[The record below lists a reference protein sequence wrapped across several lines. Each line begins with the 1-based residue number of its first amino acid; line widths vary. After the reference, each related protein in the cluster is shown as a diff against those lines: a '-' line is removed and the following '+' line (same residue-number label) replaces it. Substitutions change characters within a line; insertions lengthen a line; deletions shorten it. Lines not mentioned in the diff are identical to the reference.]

1 MDNTALKKFAVST
14 RHKITTGVRNR
25 AAQFGITAQGIA
37 PIQSLADG
45 FIVNG
50 HIFDNKTQAQ
60 YEHLRRRVEIDGYEA
75 VMETASYTWFNRLVA
90 LRFMEVHDYLP
101 IRTRILSSLKTNK
114 VEPDAVTEVL
124 QLVEELSLDKEL
136 IYHLQDTHNM
146 NELFKYIIEKQGMQL
161 EKMLPNVFS
170 PVEGDFYL
178 LLPNDLLQDNGIIRD
193 LITFIPEE
201 SWDDIEI
208 VGWLYQFYVS
218 EEKDQIFSD
227 LKKNKKIG
235 KQSIGP
241 ATQLFTPKWIVEYLV
256 DNSLGRLWLENNASS
271 NLKDKLRY
279 YLDAAEQTPEVMEQL
294 ATLKYE
300 NLKPEDIKVMDPAM
314 GSGHML
320 LHAFDVLREIYL
332 ERGYNPREIPQLIVE
347 NNLYGIDIDKRA
359 AQLASFAIAM
369 KARSFD
375 RRFFSREVQFNLI
388 GFEESNG
395 LVLFHNTSLPNE
407 YAVNAE
413 LENLYT
419 QFFDAK
425 IYGSVLKVSSFNVEL
440 IEEAI
445 QYLKNSR
452 IEDIIAQGYLNFEV
466 PIIEELLEQYKFLM
480 MKYDIV
486 VTNPP
491 YVGSN
496 GMDAKLSQY
505 LKKFYPNTKSD
516 LFAVFMDVSTY
527 LTRIN
532 GLYSMINQQSWMFLK
547 SFEQMRKY
555 VLQNQ
560 TIINMAHT
568 GPRTFPEIGGEV
580 VQNTAFVI
588 KNQQIQGYIGKYE
601 RLIDYSNTH
610 EKAKNIN
617 KKFNIYYSLQKRFQD
632 IPGSPIAYWVSEQI
646 LLNFKENKPLSKYAE
661 PKQGLATGENNKFLK
676 LWFEIQNTNIGFK
689 IKSVN
694 EAKKSNKKWFPTTKG
709 GSFRKW
715 FGNNEYVVNWEKDGY
730 EIKNFK
736 NENGKQ
742 KSRPQNIS
750 YYFKKGIT
758 WSTIASNNISFRF
771 HENGI
776 FETKGSVLFP
786 ISEDNFYEIFG
797 FVNSKIAM
805 KYLETLSPTLDFHE
819 GPIGKISYKPVSDN
833 QIEELVTQNIQI
845 SKTEWDAFEI
855 SWDFKQ
861 HPLFSSSD
869 HYSKI
874 SEANTN
880 WNLIAEERFNQI
892 KSNEEELNRIF
903 IDIYGLQNELTP
915 EVEDK
920 DVTVRKADVE
930 RDVRSFLSYLVGVFF
945 GRYRLD
951 KPGLAFAGGEFNLDE
966 FGTYKPDKDNVIPIT
981 AEHYFEDDI
990 VSKVTELI
998 AIIYGKDTLN
1008 ENLQFIAT
1016 HLGMKESETAEDT
1029 IRRYFM
1035 KDFYK
1040 DHLKIYQKRPI
1051 YWQVSSGKKG
1061 AFKGLMYLHRYD
1073 KYTLARIRTDY
1084 VLKLTTTLNQ
1094 LIEHAQV
1101 IIDGNVSAK
1110 EVARARKEREAY
1122 ESQLQELRE
1131 YDLILKQ
1138 LADQEIELDLDDG
1151 VKVNYAKFQDIPFKK
1166 DNGRSE
1172 TKNLFEKI

>member
-1 MDNTALKKFAVST
+1 MDNTALKKFAVSA

-50 HIFDNKTQAQ
+50 HIFDNKTQTQ

-75 VMETASYTWFNRLVA
+75 VMETASYTWFNRLIA

-101 IRTRILSSLKTNK
+101 IRTRILSSLKANK

-136 IYHLQDTHNM
+136 IYHLQDTHNT

-193 LITFIPEE
+193 LITLIPEE
-201 SWDDIEI
+201 AWDDIEI

-271 NLKDKLRY
+271 NLKDKLHY
-279 YLDAAEQTPEVMEQL
+279 YLDAAEQAPEVMEQL
-294 ATLKYE
+294 AALKYE

-347 NNLYGIDIDKRA
+347 NNLYGMDIDKRP

-369 KARSFD
+369 KARFYD
-375 RRFFSREVQFNLI
+375 RRFFSREVRFHFI

-395 LVLFHNTSLPNE
+395 LELFHNTSLPNE
-407 YAVNAE
+407 TAVNAE
-413 LENLYT
+413 LENLYA

-425 IYGSVLKVSSFNVEL
+425 IYGSILKVESVDVNL

-445 QYLKNSR
+445 RHLRTSR
-452 IEDIIAQGYLNFEV
+452 YEDIISQGYLNFEV
-466 PIIEELLEQYKFLM
+466 PLIEELLEQHKLLTL
-480 MKYDIV
+480 KYDIV

-491 YVGSN
+491 YMGGK
-496 GMDAKLSQY
+496 GMDPKLLDFVKSN
-505 LKKFYPNTKSD
+505 YPDSKND
-516 LFAVFMDVSTY
+516 LFAVFIEECGELLKSTGY
-527 LTRIN
+527 QA
-532 GLYSMINQQSWMFLK
+532 MITQHAWMFLSSYK
-547 SFEQMRKY
+547 RLRNKLIHHDI
-555 VLQNQ
+555 V
-560 TIINMAHT
+560 NMAHL
-568 GPRTFPEIGGEV
+568 GSRAFEEIGGEV
-580 VQNTAFVI
+580 VQTTAFILAKRSVKDYMATYVRLVNYNSQDAKKEAFLSKSNRHTATMANFKKVPGLRYAYWLDTESI
-588 KNQQIQGYIGKYE
+588 FTS
-601 RLIDYSNTH
+601 RLIQDCFESGGRNKTHNNEKYVRLWWECDKAEDKWVLYSNGG
-610 EKAKNIN
+610 
-617 KKFNIYYSLQKRFQD
+617 YY
-632 IPGSPIAYWVSEQI
+632 
-646 LLNFKENKPLSKYAE
+646 
-661 PKQGLATGENNKFLK
+661 
-676 LWFEIQNTNIGFK
+676 
-689 IKSVN
+689 
-694 EAKKSNKKWFPTTKG
+694 
-709 GSFRKW
+709 RKW
-715 FGNNEYVVNWEKDGY
+715 YGNITDVVNWSDVAKAEYASHG
-730 EIKNFK
+730 
-736 NENGKQ
+736 GMLPQ
-742 KSRPQNIS
+742 KSFES
-750 YYFKKGIT
+750 TGIT
-758 WSTIASNNISFRF
+758 W
-771 HENGI
+771 NGI
-776 FETKGSVLFP
+776 AGNNYAFRIKLKNIPFSSSAPTIITLNDGELYATLAFMNTKVSRMLLDVL
-786 ISEDNFYEIFG
+786 N
-797 FVNSKIAM
+797 
-805 KYLETLSPTLDFHE
+805 PTLQLNVGE
-819 GPIGKISYKPVSDN
+819 GLQLPLKKLNSLSGYV
-833 QIEELVTQNIQI
+833 EELSKSNIAL
-845 SKTEWDAFEI
+845 SRADWDSFEI
-855 SWDFKQ
+855 SLDFKV
-861 HPLFSSSD
+861 HPLLELKEDAGDGTDMSKWIHTIKYAFKNWETFSND
-869 HYSKI
+869 
-874 SEANTN
+874 
-880 WNLIAEERFNQI
+880 RFT
-892 KSNEEELNRIF
+892 KLKANEEELNRIF
-903 IDIYGLQNELTP
+903 IDIYGLQDVLTP

-930 RDVRSFLSYLVGVFF
+930 RDIRSFLSYLVGVIF

-951 KPGLAFAGGEFNLDE
+951 KLGLAFAGGEFNLDD
-966 FGTYKPDKDNVIPIT
+966 FGSYKPDKDNIIPIT
-981 AEHYFEDDI
+981 VEHYFEDDI
-990 VSKVTELI
+990 VSKITELVG
-998 AIIYGKDTLN
+998 IIYGKETLN

-1051 YWQVSSGKKG
+1051 YWQFSSGKKG

-1122 ESQLQELRE
+1122 EAQLQELRE

-1151 VKVNYAKFQDIPFKK
+1151 VKVNYAKFQEIPFKK

-1172 TKNLFEKI
+1172 KMNLFEKI

>member
-1 MDNTALKKFAVST
+1 MDNTALKKFAVSA

-50 HIFDNKTQAQ
+50 HIFDNKTQTQ

-75 VMETASYTWFNRLVA
+75 VMETASYTWFNRLIA

-101 IRTRILSSLKTNK
+101 IRKRILSSLKANK

-136 IYHLQDTHNM
+136 IYHLQDTHNT

-193 LITFIPEE
+193 LIALIPEE
-201 SWDDIEI
+201 AWDDIEI

-227 LKKNKKIG
+227 LNKNIKIG

-271 NLKDKLRY
+271 NLKDKLHY
-279 YLDAAEQTPEVMEQL
+279 YLDAAEQAPEVMEQL
-294 ATLKYE
+294 AALKYE

-347 NNLYGIDIDKRA
+347 NNLYGMDIDKRP

-369 KARSFD
+369 KARFYD
-375 RRFFSREVQFNLI
+375 RRFFSREVRFHFI

-395 LVLFHNTSLPNE
+395 LELFHNTSLPNE
-407 YAVNAE
+407 TAVNAE
-413 LENLYT
+413 LENLYA

-425 IYGSVLKVSSFNVEL
+425 IYGSILKVESVDVNL

-445 QYLKNSR
+445 RHLRTSR
-452 IEDIIAQGYLNFEV
+452 YEDIISQGYLNFEV
-466 PIIEELLEQYKFLM
+466 PLIEELLEQHKLLTL
-480 MKYDIV
+480 KYDIV

-491 YVGSN
+491 YMGGK
-496 GMDAKLSQY
+496 GMDPKLLDFVKSN
-505 LKKFYPNTKSD
+505 YPDSKND
-516 LFAVFMDVSTY
+516 LFAVFIEECGELLKSTGY
-527 LTRIN
+527 QA
-532 GLYSMINQQSWMFLK
+532 MITQHAWMFLSSYK
-547 SFEQMRKY
+547 RLRNKLIHHDI
-555 VLQNQ
+555 V
-560 TIINMAHT
+560 NMAHL
-568 GPRTFPEIGGEV
+568 GSRAFEEIGGEV
-580 VQNTAFVI
+580 VQTTAFILAKRSVKDYMATYVRLVNYNSQDAKKEAFLSKSNRHTATMANFKKVPGLRYAYWLDTESI
-588 KNQQIQGYIGKYE
+588 FTS
-601 RLIDYSNTH
+601 RLIQDCFESGGRNKTHNNEKYVRLWWECDKAEDKWVLYSNGG
-610 EKAKNIN
+610 
-617 KKFNIYYSLQKRFQD
+617 YY
-632 IPGSPIAYWVSEQI
+632 
-646 LLNFKENKPLSKYAE
+646 
-661 PKQGLATGENNKFLK
+661 
-676 LWFEIQNTNIGFK
+676 
-689 IKSVN
+689 
-694 EAKKSNKKWFPTTKG
+694 
-709 GSFRKW
+709 RKW
-715 FGNNEYVVNWEKDGY
+715 YGNITDVVNWSDVAKAEYASHG
-730 EIKNFK
+730 
-736 NENGKQ
+736 GMLPQ
-742 KSRPQNIS
+742 KSFES
-750 YYFKKGIT
+750 TGIT
-758 WSTIASNNISFRF
+758 W
-771 HENGI
+771 NGI
-776 FETKGSVLFP
+776 AGNNYAFRIKLKNIPFSSSAPTIITLNDGELYATLAFMNTKVSRMLLDVL
-786 ISEDNFYEIFG
+786 N
-797 FVNSKIAM
+797 
-805 KYLETLSPTLDFHE
+805 PTLQLNVGE
-819 GPIGKISYKPVSDN
+819 GLQLPLKKLNSLSGYV
-833 QIEELVTQNIQI
+833 EELSKSNIAL
-845 SKTEWDAFEI
+845 SRADWDSFEI
-855 SWDFKQ
+855 SLDFKV
-861 HPLFSSSD
+861 HPLLELKEDAGDGTDMSKWIHTIKYAFKNWETFSND
-869 HYSKI
+869 
-874 SEANTN
+874 
-880 WNLIAEERFNQI
+880 RFT
-892 KSNEEELNRIF
+892 KLKANEEELNRIF
-903 IDIYGLQNELTP
+903 IDIYGLQDVLTP

-930 RDVRSFLSYLVGVFF
+930 RDIRSFLSYLVGVIF

-951 KPGLAFAGGEFNLDE
+951 KPGLAFAGGEFNLDD
-966 FGTYKPDKDNVIPIT
+966 FGSYKPDKDNIIPIT
-981 AEHYFEDDI
+981 VEHYFEDDI
-990 VSKVTELI
+990 VSKITELVG
-998 AIIYGKDTLN
+998 IIYGKDTLN

-1016 HLGMKESETAEDT
+1016 HLGMKESESAEDT

-1051 YWQVSSGKKG
+1051 YWQFSSGKKG

-1122 ESQLQELRE
+1122 EAQLQELRE

-1151 VKVNYAKFQDIPFKK
+1151 VKVNYAKFQEIPFKK

-1172 TKNLFEKI
+1172 KMNLFEKI

>member
-1 MDNTALKKFAVST
+1 MDNTALKKFAVSA

-50 HIFDNKTQAQ
+50 HIFDNKTQTQ

-101 IRTRILSSLKTNK
+101 IRTRILSSLKANK

-136 IYHLQDTHNM
+136 IYHLQDTHNT

-170 PVEGDFYL
+170 PVESDFYL

-193 LITFIPEE
+193 LLTLIPEE
-201 SWDDIEI
+201 AWDDIEI

-271 NLKDKLRY
+271 NLKDKLHY

-294 ATLKYE
+294 AALKYE

-347 NNLYGIDIDKRA
+347 NNLYGMDIDKRA

-369 KARSFD
+369 KARSYD

-395 LVLFHNTSLPNE
+395 LALFHNTSLPNE
-407 YAVNAE
+407 DDVNGV
-413 LENLYT
+413 LENLYA

-425 IYGSVLKVSSFNVEL
+425 IYGSILRLEFIDVEL
-440 IEEAI
+440 IDEAI
-445 QYLKNSR
+445 QYLKKSR

-466 PIIEELLEQYKFLM
+466 PIIEELLEQYRLLTM
-480 MKYDIV
+480 RYDIV

-491 YVGSN
+491 YMGGS
-496 GMDAKLSQY
+496 GMNSELSNY
-505 LKKFYPNTKSD
+505 VKKYYPNTKSD
-516 LFAVFMDVSTY
+516 LFAVFMEIMQNICKEQGFIANVT
-527 LTRIN
+527 
-532 GLYSMINQQSWMFLK
+532 MQSWMFLSSLGK
-547 SFEQMRKY
+547 FRKKLIENYSIVTMTHMGNMVMGIAFGTTATIFRKRLEEFYGIYTRINQDDIKNRIPKNFPNKLQTYQANSDNFKMIPGVPVAYWVKNFKIFDFEKIEQSYVSGGRTKTHDNDKY
-555 VLQNQ
+555 V
-560 TIINMAHT
+560 
-568 GPRTFPEIGGEV
+568 RKWWEIENSKKWQPYANGGEFRKWYGNNFDV
-580 VQNTAFVI
+580 VDWSQ
-588 KNQQIQGYIGKYE
+588 
-601 RLIDYSNTH
+601 
-610 EKAKNIN
+610 KATESYASHGGLYN
-617 KKFNIYYSLQKRFQD
+617 KKFVGKTGICWNLITSAKNGFRIKASEFHYSS
-632 IPGSPIAYWVSEQI
+632 GSPTIFSEQRSNDQI
-646 LLNFKENKPLSKYAE
+646 YLGFLNS
-661 PKQGLATGENNKFLK
+661 
-676 LWFEIQNTNIGFK
+676 I
-689 IKSVN
+689 V
-694 EAKKSNKKWFPTTKG
+694 
-709 GSFRKW
+709 
-715 FGNNEYVVNWEKDGY
+715 
-730 EIKNFK
+730 
-736 NENGKQ
+736 
-742 KSRPQNIS
+742 S
-750 YYFKKGIT
+750 YYLLQIINP
-758 WSTIASNNISFRF
+758 TINTTVN
-771 HENGI
+771 
-776 FETKGSVLFP
+776 SVLCLP
-786 ISEDNFYEIFG
+786 YSSGDEDNRISEIVDNCLDS
-797 FVNSKIAM
+797 SKV
-805 KYLETLSPTLDFHE
+805 DWD
-819 GPIGKISYKPVSDN
+819 SY
-833 QIEELVTQNIQI
+833 
-845 SKTEWDAFEI
+845 EI
-855 SWDFKQ
+855 SWDFLE
-861 HPLFSSSD
+861 HPLLSNN
-869 HYSKI
+869 YSNKI
-874 SEANTN
+874 SDCFNS
-880 WNLIAEERFNQI
+880 WERTADQRFSHLKTI
-892 KSNEEELNRIF
+892 EEELNRIF

-915 EVEDK
+915 EIEDK
-920 DVTVRKADVE
+920 EVTVHKANVE
-930 RDVRSFLSYLVGVFF
+930 NDVRSFLSYLVGVVF

-951 KPGLAFAGGEFNLDE
+951 KPGLAFAGGEFQLDK
-966 FGTYKPDKDNVIPIT
+966 FGSYKPDKDNIIPIT

-990 VSKVTELI
+990 VSKITELV

-1016 HLGMKESETAEDT
+1016 NLGMKESETAEDT

-1051 YWQVSSGKKG
+1051 YWQFSSGKKG

-1101 IIDGNVSAK
+1101 IIDGNISAK
-1110 EVARARKEREAY
+1110 EVARARKESEAY
-1122 ESQLQELRE
+1122 EAQLQELRE

-1138 LADQEIELDLDDG
+1138 LADQEIDLDLDDG

-1172 TKNLFEKI
+1172 KMNLFEKI

>member
-1 MDNTALKKFAVST
+1 MDNTALKKFAVSA

-50 HIFDNKTQAQ
+50 HIFDNKTQTQ

-75 VMETASYTWFNRLVA
+75 VMETASYTWFNRLIA

-101 IRTRILSSLKTNK
+101 IRTRILSSLKANK

-124 QLVEELSLDKEL
+124 QLVEELLLDKEL
-136 IYHLQDTHNM
+136 IYHLQDTHNT

-193 LITFIPEE
+193 LITLIPEE
-201 SWDDIEI
+201 TWDDIEI

-271 NLKDKLRY
+271 NLKDKLHY
-279 YLDAAEQTPEVMEQL
+279 YLDAAEQAPEVMEQL
-294 ATLKYE
+294 AALKYE

-347 NNLYGIDIDKRA
+347 NNLYGMDIDKRP

-369 KARSFD
+369 KARFYD
-375 RRFFSREVQFNLI
+375 RRFFSREVRFHFI

-395 LVLFHNTSLPNE
+395 LELFHNTSLPNE
-407 YAVNAE
+407 TAVNAE
-413 LENLYT
+413 LENLYA

-425 IYGSVLKVSSFNVEL
+425 IYGSILKVESVDVNL

-445 QYLKNSR
+445 RHLRTSR
-452 IEDIIAQGYLNFEV
+452 YEDIISQGYLNFEV
-466 PIIEELLEQYKFLM
+466 PLIEELLEQHKLLTL
-480 MKYDIV
+480 KYDIV

-491 YVGSN
+491 YMGGK
-496 GMDAKLSQY
+496 GMDPKLLDFVKSN
-505 LKKFYPNTKSD
+505 YPDSKND
-516 LFAVFMDVSTY
+516 LFAVFIEECGELLKSTGY
-527 LTRIN
+527 QA
-532 GLYSMINQQSWMFLK
+532 MITQHAWMFLSSYK
-547 SFEQMRKY
+547 RLRNKLIHHDI
-555 VLQNQ
+555 V
-560 TIINMAHT
+560 NMAHL
-568 GPRTFPEIGGEV
+568 GSRAFEEIGGEV
-580 VQNTAFVI
+580 VQTTAFILAKRSVKDYMATYVRLVNYNSQDAKKEAFLSKSNRHTATMANFKKVPGLRYAYWLDTESI
-588 KNQQIQGYIGKYE
+588 FTS
-601 RLIDYSNTH
+601 RLIQDCFESGGRNKTHNNEKYVRLWWECDKAEDKWVLYSNGG
-610 EKAKNIN
+610 
-617 KKFNIYYSLQKRFQD
+617 YY
-632 IPGSPIAYWVSEQI
+632 
-646 LLNFKENKPLSKYAE
+646 
-661 PKQGLATGENNKFLK
+661 
-676 LWFEIQNTNIGFK
+676 
-689 IKSVN
+689 
-694 EAKKSNKKWFPTTKG
+694 
-709 GSFRKW
+709 RKW
-715 FGNNEYVVNWEKDGY
+715 YGNITDVVNWSDVAKAEYASHG
-730 EIKNFK
+730 
-736 NENGKQ
+736 GMLPQ
-742 KSRPQNIS
+742 KSFES
-750 YYFKKGIT
+750 TGIT
-758 WSTIASNNISFRF
+758 W
-771 HENGI
+771 NGI
-776 FETKGSVLFP
+776 AGNNYAFRIKLKNIPFSSSAPTIITLNDGELYATLAFMNTKVSRMLLDVL
-786 ISEDNFYEIFG
+786 N
-797 FVNSKIAM
+797 
-805 KYLETLSPTLDFHE
+805 PTLQLNVGE
-819 GPIGKISYKPVSDN
+819 GLQLPLKKLNSLSGYV
-833 QIEELVTQNIQI
+833 EELSKSNIAL
-845 SKTEWDAFEI
+845 SRADWDSFEI
-855 SWDFKQ
+855 SLDFKV
-861 HPLFSSSD
+861 HPLLELKEDAGDGTDMSKWIHTIKYAFKNWETFSND
-869 HYSKI
+869 
-874 SEANTN
+874 
-880 WNLIAEERFNQI
+880 RFT
-892 KSNEEELNRIF
+892 KLKANEEELNRIF
-903 IDIYGLQNELTP
+903 IDIYGLQDVLTP

-930 RDVRSFLSYLVGVFF
+930 RDIRSFLSYLVGVIF

-951 KPGLAFAGGEFNLDE
+951 KPGLAFAGGEFNLDD
-966 FGTYKPDKDNVIPIT
+966 FGSYNPDKDNIIPIT
-981 AEHYFEDDI
+981 VEHYFEDDI
-990 VSKVTELI
+990 VSKITELVG
-998 AIIYGKDTLN
+998 IIYGKDTLN

-1016 HLGMKESETAEDT
+1016 HLGMKESESAEDT

-1051 YWQVSSGKKG
+1051 YWQFSSGKKG

-1122 ESQLQELRE
+1122 EAQLQELRE

-1138 LADQEIELDLDDG
+1138 LADQEIDLDLDDG

-1172 TKNLFEKI
+1172 KMNLFEKI

>member
-1 MDNTALKKFAVST
+1 MDNTALKKFAVSA

-50 HIFDNKTQAQ
+50 HIFDNKTQTQ

-101 IRTRILSSLKTNK
+101 IRTRILSSLKANK

-124 QLVEELSLDKEL
+124 QLVDELSLDKEL
-136 IYHLQDTHNM
+136 IYHLQDTHNT

-193 LITFIPEE
+193 LITLIPEE
-201 SWDDIEI
+201 AWDDIEI

-227 LKKNKKIG
+227 LNKNKKIG

-256 DNSLGRLWLENNASS
+256 DNSLGRLWLENNSS
-271 NLKDKLRY
+271 SKLKDKLHY

-294 ATLKYE
+294 AALKYE

-347 NNLYGIDIDKRA
+347 NNLYGMDIDKRA

-369 KARSFD
+369 KARSYD

-407 YAVNAE
+407 DDVNAA

-425 IYGSVLKVSSFNVEL
+425 IYGSILRLEFIDVEI

-445 QYLKNSR
+445 KQLRTSR
-452 IEDIIAQGYLNFEV
+452 VEDIIAQGYLNFEV
-466 PIIEELLEQYKFLM
+466 PIIEELVEQYKLLM

-491 YVGSN
+491 YMGSK
-496 GMDAKLSQY
+496 GMNAN
-505 LKKFYPNTKSD
+505 LKEYVNKYYPNFKAD
-516 LFAVFMDVSTY
+516 LFAVFMDISTY
-527 LTRIN
+527 LTKKN
-532 GLYSMINQQSWMFLK
+532 GYYGMINQQSWMFLS
-547 SFEQMRKY
+547 SFEKIRNY
-555 VLQNQ
+555 IINNQ
-560 TIINMAHT
+560 TIINMIHT
-568 GPRTFPEIGGEV
+568 GSRTFPEIGGEV
-580 VQNTAFVI
+580 VQNTAFVLLNNTI
-588 KNQQIQGYIGKYE
+588 TKYIGRYS
-601 RLIDYSNTH
+601 RLIEYNSPD
-610 EKAKNIN
+610 EMMLNIN
-617 KKFNIYYSLQKRFQD
+617 NEDVIFYARQD
-632 IPGSPIAYWVSEQI
+632 KYNNIPGAPIAYWISEGTAN
-646 LLNFKENKPLSKYAE
+646 NFIKFDKLSSYCENRVGLDTGDNEKY
-661 PKQGLATGENNKFLK
+661 LK
-676 LWFEIQNTNIGFK
+676 NWFEILFNK
-689 IKSVN
+689 IAIDSHDKEEVWI
-694 EAKKSNKKWFPTTKG
+694 ERKKWVPHTKG
-709 GSFRKW
+709 GEYRKW
-715 FGNNEYVVNWEKDGY
+715 YGNYQYVIAFDEYNYGELLMSG
-730 EIKNFK
+730 NHLP
-736 NENGKQ
+736 
-742 KSRPQNIS
+742 SREF
-750 YYFKKGIT
+750 YFKEGFSWSRIATKNLSVRYTPKGFVFNSACPT
-758 WSTIASNNISFRF
+758 GFSEK
-771 HENGI
+771 HLL
-776 FETKGSVLFP
+776 SVLSFLNSTVAP
-786 ISEDNFYEIFG
+786 HFINILNPTINFQAGTINLLPYSLENNDSLIEDYC
-797 FVNSKIAM
+797 K
-805 KYLETLSPTLDFHE
+805 
-819 GPIGKISYKPVSDN
+819 DN
-833 QIEELVTQNIQI
+833 IEI
-845 SKTEWDAFEI
+845 SKYHWDCFEI
-855 SWDFKQ
+855 SWEFKG
-861 HPLFSSSD
+861 HPLVMDSN
-869 HYSKI
+869 HYAKI
-874 SEANTN
+874 SEAYAK
-880 WNLIAEERFNQI
+880 WNVIAEERFNHL
-892 KSNEEELNRIF
+892 KANEEELNRIF
-903 IDIYGLQNELTP
+903 IDIYDLQGELTP
-915 EVEDK
+915 KVEDK

-930 RDVRSFLSYLVGVFF
+930 RDVRSFLSYLVGIIF

-951 KPGLAFAGGEFNLDE
+951 KPGLAFAGGEFQLDE
-966 FGTYKPDKDNVIPIT
+966 YGSYKPDKDNIIPIT

-990 VSKVTELI
+990 VSKITELV

-1016 HLGMKESETAEDT
+1016 HLGMKDSETPEDT

-1051 YWQVSSGKKG
+1051 YWQFSSGKKG

-1122 ESQLQELRE
+1122 EAQLQELRE

-1138 LADQEIELDLDDG
+1138 LADQEIDLDLDDG
-1151 VKVNYAKFQDIPFKK
+1151 VKVNYAKFQEIPFKK

-1172 TKNLFEKI
+1172 KMNLFEKI

>member
-1 MDNTALKKFAVST
+1 MDNTALKKFAVSA

-90 LRFMEVHDYLP
+90 LRFMEVHDYLT
-101 IRTRILSSLKTNK
+101 IRTRILSSLKANK

-124 QLVEELSLDKEL
+124 QLVDELSLDKEL
-136 IYHLQDTHNM
+136 IYHLQDTHNT
-146 NELFKYIIEKQGMQL
+146 NELFKYIIEKQGIQL

-193 LITFIPEE
+193 LITLIPEE
-201 SWDDIEI
+201 AWDDIEI

-218 EEKDQIFSD
+218 EEKDLIFSD

-235 KQSIGP
+235 KKSIGP

-271 NLKDKLRY
+271 KLKDKLHY
-279 YLDAAEQTPEVMEQL
+279 YLDAAEQSPEVMEQL
-294 ATLKYE
+294 AALKYE

-347 NNLYGIDIDKRA
+347 NNLYGMDIDKRA

-369 KARSFD
+369 KARSYD
-375 RRFFSREVQFNLI
+375 RRFFTREVTFNLI

-395 LVLFHNTSLPNE
+395 LALFHNTSLPNE
-407 YAVNAE
+407 DEVNKE

-419 QFFDAK
+419 QFFDEK
-425 IYGSVLKVSSFNVEL
+425 IYGSILRLESVDAEL
-440 IEEAI
+440 IEQAI
-445 QYLKNSR
+445 QYLQNSR
-452 IEDIIAQGYLNFEV
+452 VEDIIEQGYLNFEV
-466 PIIEELLEQYKFLM
+466 PIIEELLTQYRLLT

-491 YVGSN
+491 YMGGK
-496 GMDAKLSQY
+496 GMDEKLDKY
-505 LKKFYPNTKSD
+505 VKKHYPNTKSD
-516 LFAVFMDVSTY
+516 LYAVFMDVSIIMTQKY
-527 LTRIN
+527 
-532 GLYSMINQQSWMFLK
+532 GYYGMINQHSWMFLS
-547 SFEQMRKY
+547 SFENLRENIIR
-555 VLQNQ
+555 NQ
-560 TIINMAHT
+560 TIVNMLHT
-568 GPRTFPEIGGEV
+568 GTRTFPEIGGEV
-580 VQNTAFVI
+580 VQNTAFIV
-588 KNQQIQGYIGKYE
+588 KNFLLDLYKGRYV
-601 RLIDYSNTH
+601 RLVSFTNTD
-610 EKAKNIN
+610 EKARNIMNEDCTYYRNQN
-617 KKFNIYYSLQKRFQD
+617 KFKS
-632 IPGSPIAYWVSEQI
+632 IPSCPIAYWASEKVFDI
-646 LLNFKENKPLSKYAE
+646 FSSS
-661 PKQGLATGENNKFLK
+661 LK
-676 LWFEIQNTNIGFK
+676 IDDIGH
-689 IKSVN
+689 
-694 EAKKSNKKWFPTTKG
+694 AKKGLDTSKNDIFLRGWHEIDVNLKGEKWVPLNKG
-709 GSFRKW
+709 GQFRKW
-715 FGNNEYVVNWEKDGY
+715 YGNQYYVIDWE
-730 EIKNFK
+730 
-736 NENGKQ
+736 ENGKKLKNY
-742 KSRPQNIS
+742 KSSNIRNEKF
-750 YYFKKGIT
+750 YFKEGIT
-758 WSTIASNNISFRF
+758 WSDLTSGDFGARYFPEGFIFEATGPSFFSEDLENTLVYFNSKVFNFLAKYTMSTMHYTNGSVAKMPYKEFDVDIQSTVCENISISK
-771 HENGI
+771 NDWDS
-776 FETKGSVLFP
+776 FET
-786 ISEDNFYEIFG
+786 
-797 FVNSKIAM
+797 
-805 KYLETLSPTLDFHE
+805 
-819 GPIGKISYKPVSDN
+819 
-833 QIEELVTQNIQI
+833 
-845 SKTEWDAFEI
+845 
-855 SWDFKQ
+855 SWDFEK
-861 HPLFSSSD
+861 HPLIIDSER
-869 HYSKI
+869 YSTI
-874 SEANTN
+874 FEAYAN
-880 WNLIAEERFNQI
+880 WNAIAEERFNQL

-903 IDIYGLQNELTP
+903 IEIYSLQDELTP

-920 DVTVRKADVE
+920 DVSVRKANVE
-930 RDVRSFLSYLVGVFF
+930 RDIRSFLSYLVGIVF

-951 KPGLAFAGGEFNLDE
+951 KLGLAFAGGEFNLDE
-966 FGTYKPDKDNVIPIT
+966 FGSYKPDKDNIIPIT

-990 VSKVTELI
+990 VLKITELV

-1051 YWQVSSGKKG
+1051 YWQFSSGKKG

-1122 ESQLQELRE
+1122 EAQLQELRE

-1138 LADQEIELDLDDG
+1138 LADQEIDLDLDDG

-1172 TKNLFEKI
+1172 KMNLFEKI

>member
-1 MDNTALKKFAVST
+1 MDNTALKKFAVSA
-14 RHKITTGVRNR
+14 RYKITTGVRNR
-25 AAQFGITAQGIA
+25 AAQFGITDQGIA

-75 VMETASYTWFNRLVA
+75 VIETASYTWFNRLIA

-101 IRTRILSSLKTNK
+101 IRIRILSSLNTNK

-136 IYHLQDTHNM
+136 IYHLQDTHNT

-193 LITFIPEE
+193 LITLIPDEA
-201 SWDDIEI
+201 WDDIEI

-271 NLKDKLRY
+271 NLKDKLNY

-294 ATLKYE
+294 AVQKYK

-320 LHAFDVLREIYL
+320 LHAFDVLREMYL

-347 NNLYGIDIDKRA
+347 NNLFGLDIDKRA

-369 KARSFD
+369 KARSYD
-375 RRFFSREVQFNLI
+375 RRFFSREVTFNLI

-407 YAVNAE
+407 DAVNAA

-425 IYGSVLKVSSFNVEL
+425 IYGSLLKLEFVDVEI

-445 QYLKNSR
+445 KKLKSSH

-466 PIIEELLEQYKFLM
+466 PIIEEIVEQYKLLM
-480 MKYDIV
+480 MRYDVV

-491 YVGSN
+491 YMGGKN
-496 GMDAKLSQY
+496 IGTTLSKY
-505 LKKFYPNTKSD
+505 LKKNYFESKSD
-516 LFAVFMDVSTY
+516 LFAVFMELSAN
-527 LTRIN
+527 LTKLS
-532 GLYSMINQQSWMFLK
+532 GYYSMINQQSWMFLS
-547 SFEQMRKY
+547 SFEKLRNKI
-555 VLQNQ
+555 LQNQ
-560 TIINMAHT
+560 TIINMLHT
-568 GPRTFPEIGGEV
+568 GARTFPEISGEI

-588 KNQQIQGYIGKYE
+588 KNIIDNGYKGTYV
-601 RLIDYSNTH
+601 RLVDYNTSIEKSKEIVNLRNRYSVNQKVFSN
-610 EKAKNIN
+610 
-617 KKFNIYYSLQKRFQD
+617 F
-632 IPGSPIAYWVSEQI
+632 PGSIISYWVSDKLI
-646 LLNFKENKPLSKYAE
+646 NVFINSKENNNYDNMITKA
-661 PKQGLATGENNKFLK
+661 GITTGNNDIYLK
-676 LWFEIQNTNIGFK
+676 LWAEINANNIYTMEVKNDIIPAWYFHLKGGKYRKWYGNIEYILHYDKKSLMDMSKNIGHRPDGRQYFFK
-689 IKSVN
+689 ECLTWSKITMGSISVRYSTSNTFDTTGSCLFVNDEKEIYYLLGLLNSLVMKKILEIICPTFTFTPGDIMKLPIITSN
-694 EAKKSNKKWFPTTKG
+694 EDLI
-709 GSFRKW
+709 
-715 FGNNEYVVNWEKDGY
+715 NELV
-730 EIKNFK
+730 IKNID
-736 NENGKQ
+736 
-742 KSRPQNIS
+742 IS
-750 YYFKKGIT
+750 KLD
-758 WSTIASNNISFRF
+758 WNS
-771 HENGI
+771 
-776 FETKGSVLFP
+776 FET
-786 ISEDNFYEIFG
+786 
-797 FVNSKIAM
+797 
-805 KYLETLSPTLDFHE
+805 
-819 GPIGKISYKPVSDN
+819 
-833 QIEELVTQNIQI
+833 
-845 SKTEWDAFEI
+845 
-855 SWDFKQ
+855 SWDFEK
-861 HPLFSSSD
+861 HPFVMDSN

-874 SEANTN
+874 SEAYTK
-880 WNLIAEERFNQI
+880 WDAITEERFNQL
-892 KSNEEELNRIF
+892 KANEEGLNRIF
-903 IDIYGLQNELTP
+903 IDIYGLQDELTP

-920 DVTVRKADVE
+920 DITVRKADVE
-930 RDVRSFLSYLVGVFF
+930 RDVRSFLSYLVGVIF

-951 KPGLAFAGGEFNLDE
+951 KPRLAFAGGEFKLNE
-966 FGTYKPDKDNVIPIT
+966 YGSYKPDKDNIIPIT

-990 VSKVTELI
+990 VSKITELV
-998 AIIYGKDTLN
+998 ATIYGKDTLN

-1051 YWQVSSGKKG
+1051 YWQFSSGRKG

-1101 IIDGNVSAK
+1101 IIDGNISAK
-1110 EVARARKEREAY
+1110 EVARARKERESY
-1122 ESQLQELRE
+1122 ETQLQELRE

-1138 LADQEIELDLDDG
+1138 LADQEIDLDLDDG
-1151 VKVNYAKFQDIPFKK
+1151 VKVNYAKFQEIPFKK

-1172 TKNLFEKI
+1172 KMNLFEKI

>member
-1 MDNTALKKFAVST
+1 MDNTALKKFAVSA
-14 RHKITTGVRNR
+14 RKKITTGVRNR
-25 AAQFGITAQGIA
+25 AAQFGITAQEIA

-60 YEHLRRRVEIDGYEA
+60 YGHLRRRVEIDGYEA

-136 IYHLQDTHNM
+136 IYHLQDTHNT

-161 EKMLPNVFS
+161 EKMVPNVFS
-170 PVEGDFYL
+170 PVESDFYL

-193 LITFIPEE
+193 LITLIPEE
-201 SWDDIEI
+201 AWDDIEI

-271 NLKDKLRY
+271 KLKDKLHY
-279 YLDAAEQTPEVMEQL
+279 YIEAAEQTPEVMEQL
-294 ATLKYE
+294 AALKYE

-369 KARSFD
+369 KARSYD
-375 RRFFSREVQFNLI
+375 RRFFSREITFNLI

-395 LVLFHNTSLPNE
+395 LALFHNTSLPNE
-407 YAVNAE
+407 DAVNAE
-413 LENLYT
+413 LENMYA
-419 QFFDAK
+419 QFLDAK
-425 IYGSVLKVSSFNVEL
+425 IYGSILRLESIDVKL

-445 QYLKNSR
+445 KQLRTSR
-452 IEDIIAQGYLNFEV
+452 VEDIIAQGYLNFEI
-466 PIIEELLEQYKFLM
+466 PIIEELLEQYKLLK
-480 MKYDIV
+480 MKYDVV

-491 YVGSN
+491 YMGSS
-496 GMDAKLSQY
+496 GMNSKLSSY
-505 LKKFYPNTKSD
+505 VKKYYPHTKSD
-516 LFAVFMDVSTY
+516 LFAVFMDVSTIITKRLGY
-527 LTRIN
+527 
-532 GLYSMINQQSWMFLK
+532 YSMINQQSWMFLTSYEK
-547 SFEQMRKY
+547 LREY
-555 VLQNQ
+555 ILNNQ
-560 TIINMAHT
+560 SIISMVHT
-568 GPRTFPEIGGEV
+568 GARTFLEIGGEV

-588 KNQQIQGYIGKYE
+588 LNSTVNEFTGTYV
-601 RLIDYSNTH
+601 RLIDYNNTG
-610 EKAKNIN
+610 EKACNIFNTNNTFFIEQNKFNIIPGKTIAYWMKNFQVFNFEKLNQSYVSGGRTKTHDNVKYVRNWWEITDNDRWQQYDNGGEYRKWYGNHLDVVDWSEKAIEFYASQGGLYN
-617 KKFNIYYSLQKRFQD
+617 KKFVGKTGICWNLISSAKNGFRIKISESHYSS
-632 IPGSPIAYWVSEQI
+632 GSPAIFSE
-646 LLNFKENKPLSKYAE
+646 
-661 PKQGLATGENNKFLK
+661 
-676 LWFEIQNTNIGFK
+676 QNTNEKYILGFLNS
-689 IKSVN
+689 IV
-694 EAKKSNKKWFPTTKG
+694 
-709 GSFRKW
+709 
-715 FGNNEYVVNWEKDGY
+715 
-730 EIKNFK
+730 
-736 NENGKQ
+736 
-742 KSRPQNIS
+742 S
-750 YYFKKGIT
+750 YYLLQIINP
-758 WSTIASNNISFRF
+758 TINTTVN
-771 HENGI
+771 
-776 FETKGSVLFP
+776 SVLNLPFDSTKSDEF
-786 ISEDNFYEIFG
+786 IIQIVDDCIN
-797 FVNSKIAM
+797 NSK
-805 KYLETLSPTLDFHE
+805 LD
-819 GPIGKISYKPVSDN
+819 
-833 QIEELVTQNIQI
+833 
-845 SKTEWDAFEI
+845 WDSFEI
-855 SWDFKQ
+855 SLDFKT
-861 HPLFSSSD
+861 HPLISTRESVSR
-869 HYSKI
+869 I
-874 SEANTN
+874 SEVFDN
-880 WNLIAEERFNQI
+880 WDRICEERFI
-892 KSNEEELNRIF
+892 KLRGNEEIINRYF
-903 IDIYGLQNELTP
+903 IDLYSLKDELTADI
-915 EVEDK
+915 EDK
-920 DVTVRKADVE
+920 DVTVRKADVK
-930 RDVRSFLSYLVGVFF
+930 RDVRSFLSYLVGVVF

-951 KPGLAFAGGEFNLDE
+951 KTGLAFAGGDCNLDE
-966 FGTYKPDKDNVIPIT
+966 FGTYKPDKDNIIPIT
-981 AEHYFEDDI
+981 AEHYFDDDV
-990 VSKVTELI
+990 VSKITELI
-998 AIIYGKDTLN
+998 AIIYGEDTLN

-1051 YWQVSSGKKG
+1051 YWQFSSGKKG

-1122 ESQLQELRE
+1122 EAQLQELRE

-1138 LADQEIELDLDDG
+1138 LADQEIDLDLDDG
-1151 VKVNYAKFQDIPFKK
+1151 VKVNYAKFQEIPFKK

-1172 TKNLFEKI
+1172 KMNLFEKI

>member
-1 MDNTALKKFAVST
+1 MDNTALKKFAVSA

-50 HIFDNKTQAQ
+50 HIFDNKTQTQ

-101 IRTRILSSLKTNK
+101 IRTRILSSLKANK

-136 IYHLQDTHNM
+136 IYHLQDTHNT

-193 LITFIPEE
+193 LITLIPEE
-201 SWDDIEI
+201 AWDDIEI

-241 ATQLFTPKWIVEYLV
+241 ATQLFTPRWIVEYLV

-271 NLKDKLRY
+271 NLKDKLHY
-279 YLDAAEQTPEVMEQL
+279 YLDAAEQAPEVMEQL
-294 ATLKYE
+294 AALKYE

-347 NNLYGIDIDKRA
+347 NNLYGMDIDKRP

-369 KARSFD
+369 KARFYD
-375 RRFFSREVQFNLI
+375 RRFFSREVRFHFI

-395 LVLFHNTSLPNE
+395 LELFHNTSLPNE
-407 YAVNAE
+407 TAVNAE
-413 LENLYT
+413 LENLYA

-425 IYGSVLKVSSFNVEL
+425 IYGSILKVESVDVNL

-445 QYLKNSR
+445 RHLRTSR
-452 IEDIIAQGYLNFEV
+452 YEDIISQGYLNFEV
-466 PIIEELLEQYKFLM
+466 PLIEELLEQHKLLTL
-480 MKYDIV
+480 KYDIV

-491 YVGSN
+491 YMGGK
-496 GMDAKLSQY
+496 GMDPKLLDFVKSN
-505 LKKFYPNTKSD
+505 YPDSKND
-516 LFAVFMDVSTY
+516 LFAVFIEECGELLKSTGY
-527 LTRIN
+527 QA
-532 GLYSMINQQSWMFLK
+532 MITQHAWMFLSSYNRLRNK
-547 SFEQMRKY
+547 LIHHDI
-555 VLQNQ
+555 V
-560 TIINMAHT
+560 NMAHL
-568 GPRTFPEIGGEV
+568 GSRAFEEIGGEV
-580 VQNTAFVI
+580 VQTTAFILAKRSVKDYMATYVRLVNYNSQDAKKEAFLSKSNRHTATMANFKKVPGLRYAYWLDTESI
-588 KNQQIQGYIGKYE
+588 FTS
-601 RLIDYSNTH
+601 RLIQDCFESGGRNKTHNNEKYVRLWWECDKAEDKWVLYSNGG
-610 EKAKNIN
+610 
-617 KKFNIYYSLQKRFQD
+617 YY
-632 IPGSPIAYWVSEQI
+632 
-646 LLNFKENKPLSKYAE
+646 
-661 PKQGLATGENNKFLK
+661 
-676 LWFEIQNTNIGFK
+676 
-689 IKSVN
+689 
-694 EAKKSNKKWFPTTKG
+694 
-709 GSFRKW
+709 RKW
-715 FGNNEYVVNWEKDGY
+715 YGNITDVVNWSDVAKAEYASHG
-730 EIKNFK
+730 
-736 NENGKQ
+736 GMLPQ
-742 KSRPQNIS
+742 KSFES
-750 YYFKKGIT
+750 TGIT
-758 WSTIASNNISFRF
+758 W
-771 HENGI
+771 NGI
-776 FETKGSVLFP
+776 AGNNYAFRIKLKNIPFSSSAPTIITLNDGELYATLAFMNTKVSRMLLDVL
-786 ISEDNFYEIFG
+786 N
-797 FVNSKIAM
+797 
-805 KYLETLSPTLDFHE
+805 PTLQLNVGE
-819 GPIGKISYKPVSDN
+819 GLQLPLKKLNSLSGYV
-833 QIEELVTQNIQI
+833 EELSKSNIAL
-845 SKTEWDAFEI
+845 SRADWDSFEI
-855 SWDFKQ
+855 SLDFKV
-861 HPLFSSSD
+861 HPLLELKEDAGDGTDMSKWIHTIKYAFKNWETFSND
-869 HYSKI
+869 
-874 SEANTN
+874 
-880 WNLIAEERFNQI
+880 RFT
-892 KSNEEELNRIF
+892 KLKANEEELNRIF
-903 IDIYGLQNELTP
+903 IDIYGLQDVLTP

-930 RDVRSFLSYLVGVFF
+930 RDIRSFLSYLVGVIF

-951 KPGLAFAGGEFNLDE
+951 KLGLAFAGGEFNLDD
-966 FGTYKPDKDNVIPIT
+966 FGSYKPDKDNIIPIT
-981 AEHYFEDDI
+981 VEHYFEDDI
-990 VSKVTELI
+990 VSKITELVG
-998 AIIYGKDTLN
+998 IIYGKETLN

-1051 YWQVSSGKKG
+1051 YWQFSSGKKG

-1122 ESQLQELRE
+1122 EAQLQELRE

-1151 VKVNYAKFQDIPFKK
+1151 VKVNYAKFQEIPFKK

-1172 TKNLFEKI
+1172 KMNLFEKI

>member
-1 MDNTALKKFAVST
+1 MDNTALKKFAVSA

-50 HIFDNKTQAQ
+50 HIFDNKTQTQ

-101 IRTRILSSLKTNK
+101 IRTRILSSLKANK

-124 QLVEELSLDKEL
+124 QLVDELSLDKEL
-136 IYHLQDTHNM
+136 IYHLQDTHNT

-193 LITFIPEE
+193 LITLIPEE
-201 SWDDIEI
+201 AWDDIEI

-271 NLKDKLRY
+271 KLKDKLHY

-294 ATLKYE
+294 AALKYE
-300 NLKPEDIKVMDPAM
+300 NLKPEDIKMMDPAM

-347 NNLYGIDIDKRA
+347 NNLYGMDIDKRA

-369 KARSFD
+369 KARFYD
-375 RRFFSREVQFNLI
+375 RRFFSREVTFNLI

-395 LVLFHNTSLPNE
+395 LALFHNTSLPNE
-407 YAVNAE
+407 DAVNAE

-425 IYGSVLKVSSFNVEL
+425 IYGSILRLEFINVEL
-440 IEEAI
+440 IEDAI
-445 QYLKNSR
+445 KFLKNSR

-466 PIIEELLEQYKFLM
+466 PIIEELLEQYKLLM

-491 YVGSN
+491 YMGTK
-496 GMDAKLSQY
+496 GMDLKLDKY
-505 LKKFYPNTKSD
+505 VKEYYPHTKAD
-516 LFAVFMDVSTY
+516 LSAVFMDVSGTI
-527 LTRIN
+527 TNKN
-532 GLYSMINQQSWMFLK
+532 GYYAMINQQSWMFITSFSKLREGLLK
-547 SFEQMRKY
+547 SKT
-555 VLQNQ
+555 L
-560 TIINMAHT
+560 INMIHT
-568 GPRTFPEIGGEV
+568 GSRTFPEIGGEV
-580 VQNTAFVI
+580 VQNTAFI
-588 KNQQIQGYIGKYE
+588 LLNNSIEDYNSKYV
-601 RLIDYSNTH
+601 RLVDFVTTE
-610 EKAKNIN
+610 EKAVNIN
-617 KKFNIYYSLQKRFQD
+617 NSSYTFFAMQRQFKS
-632 IPGSPIAYWVSEQI
+632 IPGSTLGYWIV
-646 LLNFKENKPLSKYAE
+646 NKIDDLF
-661 PKQGLATGENNKFLK
+661 NNKNISSKADVKVGLQTGDNNVFLK
-676 LWFEIQNTNIGFK
+676 LWQEVNYNEISFF
-689 IKSVN
+689 
-694 EAKKSNKKWFPTTKG
+694 SNDGENVKWVPHNKG
-709 GSFRKW
+709 GGFRRW
-715 FGNNEYVVNWEKDGY
+715 YGNNEYLVFWENHGNN
-730 EIKNFK
+730 IRNCS
-736 NENGKQ
+736 
-742 KSRPQNIS
+742 KSFLRNTN
-750 YYFKKGIT
+750 YYFKSGYT
-758 WSTIASNNISFRF
+758 WSDVSTGLISFRLQEPGF
-771 HENGI
+771 I
-776 FETKGSVLFP
+776 FDTCAPTVFPKGN
-786 ISEDNFYEIFG
+786 SEYLLG
-797 FVNSKIAM
+797 LLNSKVTQM
-805 KYLETLSPTLDFHE
+805 FMDLLSPTMHYTSGSLSKVPLIHSKQHE
-819 GPIGKISYKPVSDN
+819 QNVADMVNK
-833 QIEELVTQNIQI
+833 NIQI
-845 SKTEWDAFEI
+845 SLEEWNSFEV
-855 SWDFKQ
+855 SWGFKG
-861 HPLFSSSD
+861 HPFIV
-869 HYSKI
+869 YRGTNSKI
-874 SEANTN
+874 SEVFHDLNDVSN
-880 WNLIAEERFNQI
+880 MNFIQL
-892 KSNEEELNRIF
+892 KKNEEELNRIF
-903 IDIYGLQNELTP
+903 IDIYGLQDELTP

-930 RDVRSFLSYLVGVFF
+930 RDVRSFLSYLVGVIF
-945 GRYRLD
+945 GRYHLD
-951 KPGLAFAGGEFNLDE
+951 KPGLAFAGGEFNLAE
-966 FGTYKPDKDNVIPIT
+966 FGSYKPDKDNIIPIT

-990 VSKVTELI
+990 VSKITELI
-998 AIIYGKDTLN
+998 AIIYGEGTLS

-1016 HLGMKESETAEDT
+1016 HLGMKESETSEDT

-1051 YWQVSSGKKG
+1051 YWQFSSGKKG

-1094 LIEHAQV
+1094 LIEHVQV

-1122 ESQLQELRE
+1122 ETQLQELRE

-1138 LADQEIELDLDDG
+1138 LADQEIDLDLDDG

-1172 TKNLFEKI
+1172 KMNLFEKI

>member
-1 MDNTALKKFAVST
+1 MDNTALKKFAVSA

-50 HIFDNKTQAQ
+50 HIFDNKTQTQ

-75 VMETASYTWFNRLVA
+75 VMETASYTWFNRLIA

-101 IRTRILSSLKTNK
+101 IRTRILSSLKANK

-124 QLVEELSLDKEL
+124 QLVEELLLDKEL
-136 IYHLQDTHNM
+136 IYHLQDTHNT

-170 PVEGDFYL
+170 PVEADFYL
-178 LLPNDLLQDNGIIRD
+178 LLPNDLLQDNGIIKD
-193 LITFIPEE
+193 LITLIPEE
-201 SWDDIEI
+201 AWDDIEI

-271 NLKDKLRY
+271 NLKDKLHY

-294 ATLKYE
+294 AALKYE

-347 NNLYGIDIDKRA
+347 NNLYGMDIDKRA

-369 KARSFD
+369 KARSYD

-407 YAVNAE
+407 DDVNAA

-425 IYGSVLKVSSFNVEL
+425 IYGSILRLEFIDVEL
-440 IEEAI
+440 IEDAI
-445 QYLKNSR
+445 KFLKNSI

-466 PIIEELLEQYKFLM
+466 PIIEELIEQYRLLT
-480 MKYDIV
+480 MKYYIV

-491 YVGSN
+491 YMGTG
-496 GMDAKLSQY
+496 GMDSKLSSY
-505 LKKFYPNTKSD
+505 VKKHYPHSKSD
-516 LFAVFMDVSTY
+516 LFAVFMDTATFFIKKY
-527 LTRIN
+527 
-532 GLYSMINQQSWMFLK
+532 GYYAMINQQSWMFLS
-547 SFEQMRKY
+547 SFEQLRKY
-555 VLQNQ
+555 VLDKQ

-568 GPRTFPEIGGEV
+568 GSRTFPEIGGEV
-580 VQNTAFVI
+580 VQNTAFIIMNNNI
-588 KNQQIQGYIGKYE
+588 KAYIAKYE
-601 RLIDYSNTH
+601 RLTGFNGTE
-610 EKAKNIN
+610 EKAKNIKEDVITYNTVQN
-617 KKFNIYYSLQKRFQD
+617 KYKV
-632 IPGSPIAYWVSEQI
+632 IPGSPIVYWSKPII
-646 LLNFKENKPLSKYAE
+646 LDTFQNNKPIAVYAHTRRGLQTGNSSKFIRYWYE
-661 PKQGLATGENNKFLK
+661 VSQD
-676 LWFEIQNTNIGFK
+676 K
-689 IKSVN
+689 ISLEQK
-694 EAKKSNKKWFPTTKG
+694 EYTDKDLKKWYPFNSG

-715 FGNNEYVVNWEKDGY
+715 YGNIINVVNWENNGR
-730 EIKNFK
+730 EIKTSGNSIIPSEDK
-736 NENGKQ
+736 
-742 KSRPQNIS
+742 
-750 YYFKKGIT
+750 YFKEVISWNKISSGNLSVRFQPSGI
-758 WSTIASNNISFRF
+758 IPGDASPFLYTNNSFLQKYILALF
-771 HENGI
+771 NS
-776 FETKGSVLFP
+776 SVTDEL
-786 ISEDNFYEIFG
+786 I
-797 FVNSKIAM
+797 KI
-805 KYLETLSPTLDFHE
+805 LSPTLNFEVGQLAKLPLNINEKYLDN
-819 GPIGKISYKPVSDN
+819 VSG
-833 QIEELVTQNIQI
+833 ITVENIAK
-845 SKTEWDAFEI
+845 SKNDWDSFET
-855 SWDFKQ
+855 SWDFQQ
-861 HPLFSSSD
+861 HPLRVESG
-869 HYSKI
+869 HYSRI
-874 SEANTN
+874 SDAFAN
-880 WNLIAEERFNQI
+880 WDLIAEARFNQL

-903 IDIYGLQNELTP
+903 IDIYGLQDELTP

-930 RDVRSFLSYLVGVFF
+930 RDVRSFLSYLVGVVF

-951 KPGLAFAGGEFNLDE
+951 KPGLTFAGGEFSLDE
-966 FGTYKPDKDNVIPIT
+966 FGPYKPDKDNIIPIT

-990 VSKVTELI
+990 VSKITELI
-998 AIIYGKDTLN
+998 AITYGKDTLN

-1051 YWQVSSGKKG
+1051 YWQFSSGKKG

-1101 IIDGNVSAK
+1101 IIDGNISAK

-1122 ESQLQELRE
+1122 EAQLQELRE

-1138 LADQEIELDLDDG
+1138 LADQEIDLDLDDG
-1151 VKVNYAKFQDIPFKK
+1151 VKVNYAKFQEIPFKK
-1166 DNGRSE
+1166 ENGRSE
-1172 TKNLFEKI
+1172 KMNLFEKI

>member
-1 MDNTALKKFAVST
+1 MDNTALKKFAVSA
-14 RHKITTGVRNR
+14 RHKISTGVRNR
-25 AAQFGITAQGIA
+25 AAQFGITEQGIA

-50 HIFDNKTQAQ
+50 HIFDNKTQTQ

-101 IRTRILSSLKTNK
+101 IRTRILSSLKANK

-124 QLVEELSLDKEL
+124 QLVDELSLDKEL
-136 IYHLQDTHNM
+136 IYHLQDTHNT

-178 LLPNDLLQDNGIIRD
+178 LLPNDLLQDIGIIRD
-193 LITFIPEE
+193 LITLISEE

-256 DNSLGRLWLENNASS
+256 DNSLGRLWIENNASS
-271 NLKDKLRY
+271 NLKDKLHY

-294 ATLKYE
+294 AALKYE
-300 NLKPEDIKVMDPAM
+300 KFKPEDIKVMDPAM

-369 KARSFD
+369 KARSYD
-375 RRFFSREVQFNLI
+375 RRFFSREVTFNLI

-407 YAVNAE
+407 DAVNAE
-413 LENLYT
+413 LENLYA

-425 IYGSVLKVSSFNVEL
+425 IYGSILRLEFIEVKL

-445 QYLKNSR
+445 QYLRTSPV
-452 IEDIIAQGYLNFEV
+452 EDIIEQGYLNFEI
-466 PIIEELLEQYKFLM
+466 PIIEELLEQHRLLTMRYGV
-480 MKYDIV
+480 V

-491 YVGSN
+491 YMGSN
-496 GMDAKLSQY
+496 GMDSKLSSY
-505 LKKFYPNTKSD
+505 VKKNYPNTKSD
-516 LFAVFMDVSTY
+516 LFAVFMDVSTI
-527 LTRIN
+527 LANHN
-532 GLYSMINQQSWMFLK
+532 GYYAMINQQSWMFLN
-547 SFEQMRKY
+547 SFQRLRESILK
-555 VLQNQ
+555 NQ
-560 TIINMAHT
+560 TIIDMAHT
-568 GPRTFPEIGGEV
+568 GTRTFPEVGGEV
-580 VQNTAFVI
+580 VQNTAFVLLNSLI
-588 KNQQIQGYIGKYE
+588 DSYKGRYA
-601 RLIDYSNTH
+601 RLIEINRTE
-610 EKAKNIN
+610 EKAAAILNVKYTYHSDQ
-617 KKFNIYYSLQKRFQD
+617 KKFSI
-632 IPGSPIAYWVSEQI
+632 IPGAPIAYWVSDKIYDSFKYDTIEKYAISDGQTKTGDNNKYLRLI
-646 LLNFKENKPLSKYAE
+646 WEVERKTIGKGKKWVIHAKGGGYRRWFGNVDTIIDWSEKAKSHYRKDHVARIAPEYIWFRRGVSWNLISSSERFSVRLLENDSTFNLAAPSIFFDDENLNDYVLALLNSKYAE
-661 PKQGLATGENNKFLK
+661 KIIRILNPTL
-676 LWFEIQNTNIGFK
+676 NTNIGDVMSIPLK
-689 IKSVN
+689 ISRDNEIIELARVN
-694 EAKKSNKKWFPTTKG
+694 IAIS
-709 GSFRKW
+709 
-715 FGNNEYVVNWEKDGY
+715 
-730 EIKNFK
+730 KNDW
-736 NENGKQ
+736 N
-742 KSRPQNIS
+742 S
-750 YYFKKGIT
+750 
-758 WSTIASNNISFRF
+758 
-771 HENGI
+771 
-776 FETKGSVLFP
+776 FETSL
-786 ISEDNFYEIFG
+786 NFE
-797 FVNSKIAM
+797 KH
-805 KYLETLSPTLDFHE
+805 P
-819 GPIGKISYKPVSDN
+819 
-833 QIEELVTQNIQI
+833 LVTESNR
-845 SKTEWDAFEI
+845 
-855 SWDFKQ
+855 
-861 HPLFSSSD
+861 
-869 HYSKI
+869 YSKI
-874 SEANTN
+874 SETYAK
-880 WNLIAEERFNQI
+880 WNAITEERFNQL
-892 KSNEEELNRIF
+892 KMNEEKLNRIF
-903 IDIYGLQNELTP
+903 IDIYSLQDELTP

-920 DVTVRKADVE
+920 DVTVRKADVK
-930 RDVRSFLSYLVGVFF
+930 RDIRNFLSYLIGVVF

-951 KPGLAFAGGEFNLDE
+951 KQGLAFAGGEFKIDE
-966 FGTYKPDKDNVIPIT
+966 YGSYKPDKDNIIPIT

-990 VSKVTELI
+990 VSKITELVT
-998 AIIYGKDTLN
+998 IIYGKDTLN

-1051 YWQVSSGKKG
+1051 YWQFSSGKKG

-1110 EVARARKEREAY
+1110 EVARARKERETY
-1122 ESQLQELRE
+1122 EAQLQELRE

-1138 LADQEIELDLDDG
+1138 LADQEIDLDLDDG
-1151 VKVNYAKFQDIPFKK
+1151 VKLNYAKFQEIPFKK

-1172 TKNLFEKI
+1172 KMNLFEKI

>member
-1 MDNTALKKFAVST
+1 MDNTALKKFAVSA

-50 HIFDNKTQAQ
+50 HIFDNKTQTQ

-101 IRTRILSSLKTNK
+101 IRTRILSSLKANK

-124 QLVEELSLDKEL
+124 QLVDELSLDKEL
-136 IYHLQDTHNM
+136 IYHLQDTHNT

-193 LITFIPEE
+193 LIMLIPEE
-201 SWDDIEI
+201 AWDDIEI

-271 NLKDKLRY
+271 KLKDQLHY

-294 ATLKYE
+294 AALKYE

-347 NNLYGIDIDKRA
+347 NNLYGMDIDKRA

-369 KARSFD
+369 KARSYD
-375 RRFFSREVQFNLI
+375 RRFFSRMTQFNLI

-395 LVLFHNTSLPNE
+395 LALFHNTSLPNE
-407 YAVNAE
+407 DAVNNE
-413 LENLYT
+413 LKNLYN

-425 IYGSVLKVSSFNVEL
+425 IYGSILRLEFIDVEI

-445 QYLKNSR
+445 KQLRTSR
-452 IEDIIAQGYLNFEV
+452 VEDIIAQGYLNFEV
-466 PIIEELLEQYKFLM
+466 PIIEELVEQYRFLTM
-480 MKYDIV
+480 RYDIV

-491 YVGSN
+491 YMGSN
-496 GMDAKLSQY
+496 GMEAKLSKY
-505 LKKFYPNTKSD
+505 VKKFYPNTKSD
-516 LFAVFMDVSTY
+516 LFAVFMDVSSNITKNY
-527 LTRIN
+527 
-532 GLYSMINQQSWMFLK
+532 GYYAMINQQSWMFLISYEK
-547 SFEQMRKY
+547 LREVILKDK
-555 VLQNQ
+555 
-560 TIINMAHT
+560 TIINMVHT
-568 GPRTFPEIGGEV
+568 GARTFPEIGGEV
-580 VQNTAFVI
+580 VQNTSFIFLNNAINSYHGRYVRLVGF
-588 KNQQIQGYIGKYE
+588 NNAEEMIGNLNNIHNNFYV
-601 RLIDYSNTH
+601 TH
-610 EKAKNIN
+610 N
-617 KKFNIYYSLQKRFQD
+617 KFKL
-632 IPGSPIAYWVSEQI
+632 IPGSPIAYWVSENFLKMYDHSK
-646 LLNFKENKPLSKYAE
+646 LLRNVSKPKKGLDTADNDYFVRSWYEVNYSKIDFCV
-661 PKQGLATGENNKFLK
+661 KNVDDSSNNKC
-676 LWFEIQNTNIGFK
+676 
-689 IKSVN
+689 
-694 EAKKSNKKWFPTTKG
+694 KWFPLNSG
-709 GSFRKW
+709 GKFRKW
-715 FGNNEYVVNWEKDGY
+715 YGNFDKVINWENNGQ
-730 EIKNFK
+730 ELHNFK
-736 NENGKQ
+736 RAYIRNE
-742 KSRPQNIS
+742 KS
-750 YYFKKGIT
+750 YFKKGISWT
-758 WSTIASNNISFRF
+758 KISSSKLGVRLAPNGFIFDSAGQSLFPSGDTLYIILGLMCSSVAYEVVKVLNPTLNFQVGDIERIPVINSDCSEEKIIEYSKNNVKLSKDDWDS
-771 HENGI
+771 
-776 FETKGSVLFP
+776 FET
-786 ISEDNFYEIFG
+786 
-797 FVNSKIAM
+797 
-805 KYLETLSPTLDFHE
+805 
-819 GPIGKISYKPVSDN
+819 
-833 QIEELVTQNIQI
+833 
-845 SKTEWDAFEI
+845 
-855 SWDFKQ
+855 SWDFNTHPFVSYQ
-861 HPLFSSSD
+861 HNECNLSVI
-869 HYSKI
+869 YSKW
-874 SEANTN
+874 NTVSN
-880 WNLIAEERFNQI
+880 ERFNHL
-892 KSNEEELNRIF
+892 KEHEEKINLIF
-903 IDIYGLQNELTP
+903 INIYGLQDELTP

-930 RDVRSFLSYLVGVFF
+930 RDIRSFLSYLVGVVF

-951 KPGLAFAGGEFNLDE
+951 KLGLAFAGGEFNLDE
-966 FGTYKPDKDNVIPIT
+966 FGSYKPDKDNIIPIT
-981 AEHYFEDDI
+981 AEHYFDDDV
-990 VSKVTELI
+990 VSKVTELV

-1016 HLGMKESETAEDT
+1016 HIGMKDSETPKDT

-1051 YWQVSSGKKG
+1051 YWQFSSGKKG

-1122 ESQLQELRE
+1122 EAQLQELRE

-1138 LADQEIELDLDDG
+1138 LADQEIDLDLDDG
-1151 VKVNYAKFQDIPFKK
+1151 VKVNYAKFQEIPFKK

-1172 TKNLFEKI
+1172 KMNLFEKI